1 MKQIIVF
8 PRGQLLPKDRKAMK
22 DAGVPVV
29 EADDPK
35 QVIQL
40 MPESSA
46 IDSSSIMMSLLK
58 AVADGYGTSAIF
70 VRELERRLL
79 EKEKE
84 KSLPDTKGE

>member
-8 PRGQLLPKDRKAMK
+8 PRGQLSPKDRKAMR
-22 DAGVPVV
+22 DAGVLVV

-46 IDSSSIMMSLLK
+46 IDSSSIMMALLK
-58 AVADGYGTSAIF
+58 AVADGHGASAIF
-70 VRELERRLL
+70 VRELERRLVA
-79 EKEKE
+79 KEKSA
-84 KSLPDTKGE
+84 SLPDTKGE